1 MSDNPKSVKE
11 APVEESENA
20 ETEGPSLIQTIYASR
35 ASEAFV
41 EGELAGLMEQS
52 RSNNLRGELTG
63 MLLYCEGSFF
73 QVLEGEEEAVRSV
86 YRSIEKDPRHEDMVK
101 IIEEEIEERAFGDWS
116 MGLMTATR
124 KQIEE
129 GVEGFNDYFQ
139 EGTCL
144 TDVDPGRGRKLL
156 RAFASGQWRVS

>member
-11 APVEESENA
+11 ASVEESENA

-101 IIEEEIEERAFGDWS
+101 I
-116 MGLMTATR
+116 
-124 KQIEE
+124 KQ
-129 GVEGFNDYFQ
+129 FPHSP
-139 EGTCL
+139 TCL
-144 TDVDPGRGRKLL
+144 RRRSAKTAVGEKTFDVY
-156 RAFASGQWRVS
+156 